1 MGTSK
6 HLWSWR
12 IAPKSKKNLPF
23 QTAKAKYLVWEVA
36 GRSPSFSLPQETK
49 YSGGLSLSPE
59 GLIHHPPNYRLLD
72 RNASSCVTSQVWGW
86 GSGAW
91 KTVSRCNSWP
101 PLLRN
106 ACVQG
111 PQMVLCV
118 SHSIMSDSFWPHG
131 LEPARL
137 LCPWDSPARMLE
149 WVDIPFSRGSS
160 QPRGWTQVSCI
171 TDRFFTI
178 WAT

>member
-1 MGTSK
+1 MNLGKWILKIQLLHGSSSIALKSRDRIGKGCFHTAIFTFMGTSE

-23 QTAKAKYLVWEVA
+23 QTAKAKCLVWEAA

-49 YSGGLSLSPE
+49 DSGGLSLSPE

-86 GSGAW
+86 GSGVW

-101 PLLRN
+101 PLLCN

-131 LEPARL
+131 L
-137 LCPWDSPARMLE
+137 
-149 WVDIPFSRGSS
+149 
-160 QPRGWTQVSCI
+160 
-171 TDRFFTI
+171 
-178 WAT
+178 